1 MEDTSVEPDPDD
13 VEPEEPDPVDVEP
26 EEPDP
31 VDVEPEAVETDGEPV
46 VQAT

>member
-1 MEDTSVEPDPDD
+1 MEDTSV
-13 VEPEEPDPVDVEP
+13 EPDPVDVEP